1 MGQRLEDCI
10 RGFTPTLTE
19 DYSPSSVHCQFNTGA
34 AGTGKTYNEKKKIEE
49 DPNYGILCATTGIAA
64 INLGATTLNSL
75 LKFFDTDSL
84 RDRFNRGGL
93 TSILHRIG
101 RKVKKVVIDEVSMM
115 DGRQLDYI
123 YQAMFQVNEYADM
136 APETD
141 AEGNMKPGKGPMGI
155 VLTGDFAQLP
165 PIKAKWA
172 FEADCWEHFERNT
185 NTLTKVWRQD
195 NPEFLEA
202 INAARSGKGQK
213 CVEVLKSIG
222 VKFVPAQIAKFDG
235 TTIMS
240 KNDQVDNFNFS
251 ALMDVKGDAY
261 GLKTQKWG
269 DESGEWKNIP
279 EMLKLKDGALVM
291 ILSNDTSGNF
301 SYANGDTGH
310 IQSKDLDGTVWVKL
324 VRNEATV
331 PIRPIVRYK
340 SARGEDA
347 EKSLNKTFPE
357 DRIGD
362 PECWNVERME
372 HIFCETDCGASNPG
386 IRYSAWGKP
395 SYNCPSGSI
404 NIGAIKYY
412 PLRLAYAT
420 TVHKSQGLT
429 LDTCQI
435 DCRDP
440 FFGNPSM
447 AYVALSRC
455 RTPQGLTIVGDP
467 AKLAERIKIEP
478 RVRRWL

>member
-1 MGQRLEDCI
+1 MGQKLEDCI

-19 DYSPSSVHCQFNTGA
+19 DYCPSSVHCQFNTGA

-49 DPNYGILCATTGIAA
+49 NPSYGILCATTGIAA

-75 LKFFDTDSL
+75 LKFFDTASL
-84 RDRFNRGGL
+84 RDRFNRGSL
-93 TSILHRIG
+93 TSTLHRIG
-101 RKVKKVVIDEVSMM
+101 RKVKKLVIDEVSMM

-123 YQAMFQVNEYADM
+123 YQAMFQVNEYVDM
-136 APETD
+136 QES
-141 AEGNMKPGKGPMGI
+141 GPMGI

-213 CVEVLKSIG
+213 CVEILKSIG
-222 VKFVPAQIAKFDG
+222 VKFVPQQIAKFDG

-251 ALMDVKGDAY
+251 ALMDVKGEPY
-261 GLKTQKWG
+261 GLKTAKWG

-279 EMLKLKDGALVM
+279 DVLKLKDGALVM
-291 ILSNDTSGNF
+291 ILSNDISGSF
-301 SYANGDTGH
+301 LYANGDTGH
-310 IQSKDLDGTVWVKL
+310 IQSKDVDGTIWVKL
-324 VRNEATV
+324 IRNESIV

-347 EKSLNKTFPE
+347 NKSLAKTFPGE
-357 DRIGD
+357 TEFNAAD
-362 PECWNVERME
+362 ME
-372 HIFCETDCGASNPG
+372 HIFCESDCGASVPG
-386 IRYSAWGKP
+386 IRYSTWGRP
-395 SYNCPSGSI
+395 SYNCSTGSF
-404 NIGAIKYY
+404 NVGAIKYY

-429 LDTCQI
+429 LDACQI
-435 DCRDP
+435 DCRDH

-455 RTPQGLTIVGDP
+455 RTSQGLTIVGDP
-467 AKLAERIKIEP
+467 AKLAEKIKVEP
-478 RVRRWL
+478 KVRRWL

>member
-1 MGQRLEDCI
+1 MGQKLEDCI
-10 RGFTPTLTE
+10 RGFQPSLTE
-19 DYSPSSVHCQFNTGA
+19 DYQVTSVHCQFNTGA
-34 AGTGKTYNEKKKIEE
+34 AGTGKTHNEKKAIEE
-49 DPNYGILCATTGIAA
+49 NPSYGILCATTGIAA
-64 INLGATTLNSL
+64 INLGATTLNSI

-93 TSILHRIG
+93 TSTLHRIG
-101 RKVKKVVIDEVSMM
+101 RKVKKLVIDEVSMM

-123 YQAMFQVNEYADM
+123 YQAMFQVNQYKDM
-136 APETD
+136 QD
-141 AEGNMKPGKGPMGI
+141 SGPMGI

-165 PIKAKWA
+165 PIKAPWV

-202 INAARSGKGQK
+202 INSARSGKGQR
-213 CVEVLKSIG
+213 CVEILKSIG
-222 VKFVPAQIAKFDG
+222 VKFIPQQLGKFDG

-251 ALMDVKGDAY
+251 ALMDVPGEAF
-261 GLKTQKWG
+261 GLKTMKWG

-279 EMLKLKDGALVM
+279 DVLKLKEGALVM
-291 ILSNDTSGNF
+291 ILSNDTTGGF
-301 SYANGDTGH
+301 SYANGDTGK
-310 IQSKDLDGTVWVKL
+310 IQSKDLDGTIWVKL
-324 VRNEATV
+324 VRNEETV
-331 PIRPIVRYK
+331 AIRPITRYK

-347 EKSLNKTFPE
+347 EKSLNKTFPGE
-357 DRIGD
+357 YNPKDESSD
-362 PECWNVERME
+362 PWNPNGME
-372 HIFCETDCGASNPG
+372 HIFCESDCGVSAPG
-386 IRYSAWGKP
+386 LRYSAWGKP

-404 NIGAIKYY
+404 NVGAIKYY

-429 LDTCQI
+429 LDRCQI
-435 DCRDP
+435 DCRDQ

-455 RTPQGLTIVGDP
+455 RTPQGLTIVGTP
-467 AKLAERIKIEP
+467 EKLAERIRIEP
-478 RVRRWL
+478 KVRRWL